1 MKRGYGK
8 IIFVAAILLLVIIVA
23 SNLEYIAY
31 HAAVIFD
38 NAAPEIGT
46 EAMKVSEEKKEQ
58 FKDSFLQYTNGSNVV
73 TMYLTVSTGN
83 ATEGTDHTWEEVN
96 AYSAYDYEEWGVP
109 RYKVEGLLQ
118 VGNENGV
125 PRGSLGYGRTTP
137 NATVQIRGQTS
148 SRNAQKNYKIELK
161 DNAGAWEG
169 QKTIALNKH
178 MTDGLRFR
186 NKLGFDLMSGIDQL
200 MSLSTTFV
208 HLYVNDLTDGEDEG
222 FVDYGLY
229 TQVEQLNKNALKNH
243 GLDKYG
249 QLYKVNFFEFR
260 RYENVIKL
268 VSDMDYDK
276 VEFEKYLEIKGN
288 EDHSKLI
295 ALLEDINDES
305 ISVEELIEKHFD
317 ETNLTYWL
325 AFNILTGN
333 VDTQSRNCYLYS
345 PQNVNTWYILSW
357 DLDGVFRYQENA
369 LKGRVDYVEW
379 ERGVSNYWGNML
391 FRRCL
396 KSENFRK
403 KLDDAVMDLREKM
416 PKEHLNEM
424 VREYRSVVEDYLFS
438 EPDVYYS
445 PLTTQ
450 EYDEVAK
457 GLPDLVDYYYEDY
470 LESLECP
477 LPFFIGLPVVAEE
490 KMIYNWDASYDFQQD
505 DLRYR
510 FRLARD
516 LDFKDVVADYEG
528 ELTNYTG
535 EILEPGEYFIKV
547 EAIDGDGHTTPA
559 FDYYVKNH
567 VGKVAGVVCFYLN
580 EDGTVTR
587 HLNEE

>member
-8 IIFVAAILLLVIIVA
+8 IIFVAAILLLVIIVT

-38 NAAPEIGT
+38 NAVPEIGT

-161 DNAGAWEG
+161 DDAGSWEG

-268 VSDMDYDK
+268 VSDKDYDK

-305 ISVEELIEKHFD
+305 ISAEELIEKHFD

-416 PKEHLNEM
+416 SKEHLNEM

-445 PLTTQ
+445 PLTSG

-547 EAIDGDGHTTPA
+547 EAIDVDGHTTPA

-567 VGKVAGVVCFYLN
+567 VGKISGVVCFDLN